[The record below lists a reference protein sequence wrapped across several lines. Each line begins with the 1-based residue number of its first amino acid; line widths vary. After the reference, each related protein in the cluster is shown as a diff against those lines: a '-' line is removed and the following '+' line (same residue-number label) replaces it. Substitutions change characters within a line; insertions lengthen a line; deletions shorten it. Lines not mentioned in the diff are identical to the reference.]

1 MILTALIVSANFNGQ
16 PTVMAI
22 IPFQTRAECEA
33 AMEPVYDGACGR
45 VVGWVNDNEVAD
57 LDDWPVYIRADIHSA
72 EIERLTANQVIRN
85 RRSI

>member
-1 MILTALIVSANFNGQ
+1 MIPDENNRMPQSVKLD
-16 PTVMAI
+16 
-22 IPFQTRAECEA
+22 
-33 AMEPVYDGACGR
+33 PVYDGACGR